1 MHRDWSEMTLNELK
15 AIWLRL
21 RHRNRLNIGARCRIR
36 GATIDPG
43 RGRISIGEHA
53 DIKRGAIIE
62 GNDGFVTIGDHFSL
76 NPYSILYGSGGLTIG
91 NWVRIATHVVVIPAN
106 HGFDDPDRPIK
117 VQPETRLG
125 IVIED
130 DVWIGAGAVILDGA
144 HISRGCVIGAGSVVK
159 GRTDPLG
166 IYVGSP
172 ARKVAVR
179 GEKKMRP
186 SEEADHARP

>member
-1 MHRDWSEMTLNELK
+1 MTLSELK

-21 RHRNRLNIGARCRIR
+21 RYGSRVRFGARCKIA
-36 GATIDPG
+36 GAIIEPG
-43 RGRISIGEHA
+43 KGRIAIGSRAE
-53 DIKRGAIIE
+53 IKRGAMIQAN
-62 GNDGFVTIGDHFSL
+62 GGSVTIGDHFSL

-91 NWVRIATHVVVIPAN
+91 NWVRIAAHVVVIPAN
-106 HGFDDPDRPIK
+106 HGFDDPDVPIK
-117 VQPETRLG
+117 AQPETRLG

-159 GRTDPLG
+159 GRTEPLG

-179 GEKKMRP
+179 GEKKA
-186 SEEADHARP
+186 SAG